1 MLMAFP
7 QGMANE
13 DQMRLQME
21 QSLQQQGSNRNLRET
36 ANEQRTYTIRGEET
50 NVTIAKSEDDNGQGF
65 RQATG
70 FFTSKDGAPA
80 MFMVVMSEEMWST
93 AGEAE
98 FETLIQSMQ

>member
-1 MLMAFP
+1 MAFP

-36 ANEQRTYTIRGEET
+36 ANEQRTYTICGEET

-65 RQATG
+65 R
-70 FFTSKDGAPA
+70 
-80 MFMVVMSEEMWST
+80 
-93 AGEAE
+93 
-98 FETLIQSMQ
+98 